1 MIPKQAVF
9 LFFKASAQNMQI
21 PLDNLK
27 SSLRDRIDLL
37 IKIGF
42 GVAVA
47 IGCYFVVA
55 PFATAILISA
65 MLCVVTW
72 PFFIRVDSMLGH
84 RGTLSAVLMVAF
96 LAVIVLIPLTILV
109 IFLAQQVSTTI
120 ILIRDWVAA
129 GMPLPDWLS
138 TLPWIGE
145 YLHAPVGKILEY
157 PEVTTALK
165 QIATAASKGIL
176 TSTASIVN
184 VIIQILLIAAIA
196 FVFYRNGESLANK
209 VQGILD
215 KVGGN
220 LSNAFSS
227 ILVNTTRSV
236 VFGIFGTALGQ
247 ALLAYIGF
255 FICGIPNKTLLAF
268 LVFILSMVPMG
279 PPLVWVPVAIALYL
293 KGDMGYAIF
302 LALWGT
308 FAVSS
313 VDNFLKPMLISQGT
327 PLPMALVF
335 LGVFGGL
342 LSFGFLGILLG
353 PIFLSLGSALFTAW
367 LAQPVRTDT
376 NPSSTPPP
384 ERLSDESGTPP
395 AKE

>member
-1 MIPKQAVF
+1 MIPKHAVF
-9 LFFKASAQNMQI
+9 FFFKASAQNMQI

-65 MLCVVTW
+65 MLFVVTW
-72 PFFIRVDSMLGH
+72 PFFIRVDTMLGH
-84 RGTLSAVLMVAF
+84 RRTLSAVLMVAF

-109 IFLAQQVSTTI
+109 VFLAQQVSTTI

-138 TLPWIGE
+138 TLPWVGE

-165 QIATAASKGIL
+165 QIATTASKGIL

-279 PPLVWVPVAIALYL
+279 PPLVWVPVAIAL
-293 KGDMGYAIF
+293 
-302 LALWGT
+302 WGT

-376 NPSSTPPP
+376 GRSSAPPP
-384 ERLSDESGTPP
+384 ETLPDESGTPP

>member
-1 MIPKQAVF
+1 MIPKHAVF

-72 PFFIRVDSMLGH
+72 PFFIRVDTMLGH
-84 RGTLSAVLMVAF
+84 RRTLSAVLMVAF

-109 IFLAQQVSTTI
+109 IFLAQQVSATI

-138 TLPWIGE
+138 TLPWVGE

-215 KVGGN
+215 KVGGKRLQLN
-220 LSNAFSS
+220 PCQYDTLCRIRDFRY
-227 ILVNTTRSV
+227 RSWP
-236 VFGIFGTALGQ
+236 GA
-247 ALLAYIGF
+247 
-255 FICGIPNKTLLAF
+255 PR
-268 LVFILSMVPMG
+268 
-279 PPLVWVPVAIALYL
+279 LYR
-293 KGDMGYAIF
+293 
-302 LALWGT
+302 
-308 FAVSS
+308 
-313 VDNFLKPMLISQGT
+313 
-327 PLPMALVF
+327 
-335 LGVFGGL
+335 
-342 LSFGFLGILLG
+342 
-353 PIFLSLGSALFTAW
+353 LFH
-367 LAQPVRTDT
+367 LRY
-376 NPSSTPPP
+376 S
-384 ERLSDESGTPP
+384 E
-395 AKE
+395 

>member
-1 MIPKQAVF
+1 MIPKHAVF

-72 PFFIRVDSMLGH
+72 PFFIRVDTMLGH
-84 RGTLSAVLMVAF
+84 RRTLSAVLMVAF

-109 IFLAQQVSTTI
+109 IFLAQQVSATI

-138 TLPWIGE
+138 TLPWVGE

-165 QIATAASKGIL
+165 QI
-176 TSTASIVN
+176 
-184 VIIQILLIAAIA
+184 
-196 FVFYRNGESLANK
+196 
-209 VQGILD
+209 
-215 KVGGN
+215 
-220 LSNAFSS
+220 
-227 ILVNTTRSV
+227 
-236 VFGIFGTALGQ
+236 
-247 ALLAYIGF
+247 
-255 FICGIPNKTLLAF
+255 
-268 LVFILSMVPMG
+268 
-279 PPLVWVPVAIALYL
+279 
-293 KGDMGYAIF
+293 
-302 LALWGT
+302 
-308 FAVSS
+308 
-313 VDNFLKPMLISQGT
+313 
-327 PLPMALVF
+327 
-335 LGVFGGL
+335 
-342 LSFGFLGILLG
+342 
-353 PIFLSLGSALFTAW
+353 
-367 LAQPVRTDT
+367 
-376 NPSSTPPP
+376 
-384 ERLSDESGTPP
+384 
-395 AKE
+395 

>member
-1 MIPKQAVF
+1 M
-9 LFFKASAQNMQI
+9 
-21 PLDNLK
+21 
-27 SSLRDRIDLL
+27 
-37 IKIGF
+37 
-42 GVAVA
+42 A

-84 RGTLSAVLMVAF
+84 RRTLSAVLMVAF

>member
-1 MIPKQAVF
+1 
-9 LFFKASAQNMQI
+9 
-21 PLDNLK
+21 
-27 SSLRDRIDLL
+27 
-37 IKIGF
+37 
-42 GVAVA
+42 VA

-72 PFFIRVDSMLGH
+72 PFFIRVDTMLGH
-84 RGTLSAVLMVAF
+84 RRTLSAVLMVAF

-109 IFLAQQVSTTI
+109 IFLAQQVSATI

-138 TLPWIGE
+138 TLPWVGE

-293 KGDMGYAIF
+293 KGEMGYAIF

-367 LAQPVRTDT
+367 LAQPERP
-376 NPSSTPPP
+376 NSSQTKTKNEENTQPT
-384 ERLSDESGTPP
+384 ESH
-395 AKE
+395 

>member
-1 MIPKQAVF
+1 MIPKHAVF

-72 PFFIRVDSMLGH
+72 PFFIRVDTMLGH
-84 RGTLSAVLMVAF
+84 RRTLSAVLMVAF

-109 IFLAQQVSTTI
+109 IFLAQQVSATI

-138 TLPWIGE
+138 TLPWVGE

-236 VFGIFGTALGQ
+236 VFRDFRYRSWPGA
-247 ALLAYIGF
+247 
-255 FICGIPNKTLLAF
+255 PR
-268 LVFILSMVPMG
+268 
-279 PPLVWVPVAIALYL
+279 LYR
-293 KGDMGYAIF
+293 
-302 LALWGT
+302 
-308 FAVSS
+308 
-313 VDNFLKPMLISQGT
+313 
-327 PLPMALVF
+327 
-335 LGVFGGL
+335 
-342 LSFGFLGILLG
+342 
-353 PIFLSLGSALFTAW
+353 LFH
-367 LAQPVRTDT
+367 LRY
-376 NPSSTPPP
+376 S
-384 ERLSDESGTPP
+384 E
-395 AKE
+395 

>member
-1 MIPKQAVF
+1 M
-9 LFFKASAQNMQI
+9 
-21 PLDNLK
+21 
-27 SSLRDRIDLL
+27 
-37 IKIGF
+37 
-42 GVAVA
+42 
-47 IGCYFVVA
+47 
-55 PFATAILISA
+55 
-65 MLCVVTW
+65 
-72 PFFIRVDSMLGH
+72 
-84 RGTLSAVLMVAF
+84 
-96 LAVIVLIPLTILV
+96 
-109 IFLAQQVSTTI
+109 
-120 ILIRDWVAA
+120 
-129 GMPLPDWLS
+129 
-138 TLPWIGE
+138 
-145 YLHAPVGKILEY
+145 
-157 PEVTTALK
+157 
-165 QIATAASKGIL
+165 
-176 TSTASIVN
+176 N

>member
-1 MIPKQAVF
+1 
-9 LFFKASAQNMQI
+9 MQI

-72 PFFIRVDSMLGH
+72 PFFIRVDTMLGH
-84 RGTLSAVLMVAF
+84 RRTLSAVLMVAF

-109 IFLAQQVSTTI
+109 VFLAQQVSTTI

-138 TLPWIGE
+138 TLPWVGE

-165 QIATAASKGIL
+165 QIATTASKGIL

-247 ALLAYIGF
+247 ALFAYIGF

-293 KGDMGYAIF
+293 KGEMGYAIF

-376 NPSSTPPP
+376 GRSSAPPP
-384 ERLSDESGTPP
+384 ETLPDESGTPP

>member
-1 MIPKQAVF
+1 
-9 LFFKASAQNMQI
+9 MQI

-72 PFFIRVDSMLGH
+72 PFFIRVDTMLGH
-84 RGTLSAVLMVAF
+84 RRTLSAVLMVAF

-109 IFLAQQVSTTI
+109 VFLAQQVSTTI

-138 TLPWIGE
+138 TLPWVGE

-165 QIATAASKGIL
+165 QIATTASKGIL

-247 ALLAYIGF
+247 VLLAYIGF

-293 KGDMGYAIF
+293 KGEMGYAIF

-376 NPSSTPPP
+376 GRSSAPPP
-384 ERLSDESGTPP
+384 ETLPDESGTPP

>member
-84 RGTLSAVLMVAF
+84 RRTLSAVLMVAF

-120 ILIRDWVAA
+120 ILIR
-129 GMPLPDWLS
+129 
-138 TLPWIGE
+138 E

>member
-1 MIPKQAVF
+1 
-9 LFFKASAQNMQI
+9 MQI

-72 PFFIRVDSMLGH
+72 PFFIRVDTMLGH
-84 RGTLSAVLMVAF
+84 RRTLSAVLMVAF

-109 IFLAQQVSTTI
+109 VFLAQQVSTTI

-138 TLPWIGE
+138 TLPWVGE

-165 QIATAASKGIL
+165 QIATTASKGIL

-255 FICGIPNKTLLAF
+255 FICSIPNKTLLAF

-293 KGDMGYAIF
+293 KGEMGYAIF

-376 NPSSTPPP
+376 GRSSAPPP
-384 ERLSDESGTPP
+384 ETLPDESGTPP

>member
-47 IGCYFVVA
+47 

-84 RGTLSAVLMVAF
+84 RRTLSAVLMVAF

-138 TLPWIGE
+138 TLPWISPRPGRE
-145 YLHAPVGKILEY
+145 D
-157 PEVTTALK
+157 
-165 QIATAASKGIL
+165 S
-176 TSTASIVN
+176 
-184 VIIQILLIAAIA
+184 
-196 FVFYRNGESLANK
+196 
-209 VQGILD
+209 
-215 KVGGN
+215 
-220 LSNAFSS
+220 
-227 ILVNTTRSV
+227 
-236 VFGIFGTALGQ
+236 
-247 ALLAYIGF
+247 
-255 FICGIPNKTLLAF
+255 
-268 LVFILSMVPMG
+268 
-279 PPLVWVPVAIALYL
+279 
-293 KGDMGYAIF
+293 
-302 LALWGT
+302 
-308 FAVSS
+308 
-313 VDNFLKPMLISQGT
+313 
-327 PLPMALVF
+327 
-335 LGVFGGL
+335 
-342 LSFGFLGILLG
+342 
-353 PIFLSLGSALFTAW
+353 
-367 LAQPVRTDT
+367 
-376 NPSSTPPP
+376 
-384 ERLSDESGTPP
+384 
-395 AKE
+395 